1 MAAKS
6 AQPGG
11 RRKVGE
17 AAKADAQR
25 TKAHSPPQPPPLP
38 EPPSREEERAQMAS
52 ALGHPTRLMILTVA
66 HQRAISPSEFAREH
80 DMKTGTVAH
89 HFKKLVEW
97 GAIKLVKKEPV
108 SGSTRHMYVGTKRA
122 IYTEK
127 AWPEFPESVQN
138 GLATATLQELF
149 RVMSLSIDSGIFT
162 ARDDF
167 TFTWEEVP
175 FDEIAWKKFWEILR
189 LVWQKVPVLVE
200 ESEARAE
207 ASGEK
212 LMKAVVGLIAFE
224 AAEPK
229 RPKPARRKRK
239 AKAGKKAPKKK
250 AK

>member
-1 MAAKS
+1 LAAKS
-6 AQPGG
+6 AQAGG
-11 RRKVGE
+11 RRKAGE
-17 AAKADAQR
+17 AVEAETQQAKA
-25 TKAHSPPQPPPLP
+25 HPPPP
-38 EPPSREEERAQMAS
+38 PPPSREEEQAQMAK
-52 ALGHPTRLMILTVA
+52 ALGHPTRLKILTVA

-80 DMKTGTVAH
+80 DMVTGTVSH

-127 AWPEFPESVQN
+127 AWPEFPESVQS

-149 RVMSLSIDSGIFT
+149 RVMSLSIDSGVFT

-175 FDEIAWKKFWEILR
+175 LDEIAWKKLWSILR
-189 LVWQKVPVLVE
+189 LVWQKVPALVE

-207 ASGEK
+207 QTGEK
-212 LMKAVVGLIAFE
+212 LLKAVVGLIAFE
-224 AAEPK
+224 AAEPE
-229 RPKPARRKRK
+229 RPKPVRRKRK
-239 AKAGKKAPKKK
+239 AKAK
-250 AK
+250 AKAKAKK